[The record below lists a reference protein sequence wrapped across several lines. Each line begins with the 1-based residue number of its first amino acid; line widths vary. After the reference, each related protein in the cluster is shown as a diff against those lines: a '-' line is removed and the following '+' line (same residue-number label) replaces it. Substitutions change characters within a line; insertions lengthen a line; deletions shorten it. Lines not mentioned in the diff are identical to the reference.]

1 VNDRRRRLPSVD
13 ALVRE
18 PLVAAAG
25 AGHPRTALVVAV
37 RAAIAAARAG
47 ASPPEGPA
55 AWADAVLRLLH
66 RASAPTLR
74 SCINATGVVLHTNLG
89 RAPLADA
96 ARRAAA
102 DVATGYGTLE
112 YDLETGARGDR
123 QRHADA
129 LLAELTGADDAL
141 VVNNCAAALVLALNT
156 AAGGGGVVVSRG
168 ELIEIGGGFRIPEI
182 IETAGTS
189 LIEVGTTN
197 RTRLRDYEQ
206 ALRADERTRGRADAR
221 TPGADRPDP
230 RAILKVHRSNFR
242 LEGFVAEEGLA
253 DLVALGKRRR
263 VAVVY
268 DLGSGLMLDLGPE
281 PLRGEPTL
289 PGAVRSG
296 ATAVAASGDKL
307 LGGPQA
313 GILVGRRAFIAR
325 CRSNPFARAVRADK
339 LTLAALSATLRLYR
353 DPETA
358 LREIPVLRML
368 AEPAEQVAVRARR
381 LAATLPPAAAATVVP
396 TKAAVGGG
404 AFPGVLLE
412 SAGVALEP
420 AGVTPSVLAERLR
433 RADPPVVA
441 VVTRGRVVLDLRTVH
456 PDEEAALARAV
467 ATALG

>member
-1 VNDRRRRLPSVD
+1 MTDRRRRLPSVD

-37 RAAIAAARAG
+37 RAAIAEARAG

-55 AWADAVLRLLH
+55 AWADAVSRLLL

-89 RAPLADA
+89 RAPLAAA
-96 ARRAAA
+96 ARQAAA
-102 DVATGYGTLE
+102 DAATGYGTLE
-112 YDLETGARGDR
+112 YDLETGARSDR

-156 AAGGGGVVVSRG
+156 AAQGGGVVVSRG

-182 IETAGTS
+182 IETAGTT

-197 RTRLRDYEQ
+197 RTRLSDYER
-206 ALRADERTRGRADAR
+206 ALRADARTRGRADTR
-221 TPGADRPDP
+221 T

-268 DLGSGLMLDLGPE
+268 DLGSGLMLDPGPAV
-281 PLRGEPTL
+281 LRGEPTV
-289 PGAVRSG
+289 PAAAGWG
-296 ATAVAASGDKL
+296 ATAVVASGDKL

-325 CRSNPFARAVRADK
+325 CRANPLARAVRADK
-339 LTLAALSATLRLYR
+339 LTLAALAATLRLYR

-358 LREIPVLRML
+358 RREIPVLRML
-368 AEPAEQVAVRARR
+368 AEPADQVTVRARR
-381 LAATLPPAAAATVVP
+381 LAAALPAAAAATVVP

-412 SAGVALEP
+412 SAGVALAP
-420 AGVTPSVLAERLR
+420 DGLTASVLAERLR

-441 VVTRGRVVLDLRTVH
+441 LVARGRVVLDLRTVH

-467 ATALG
+467 TTALG

>member
-1 VNDRRRRLPSVD
+1 MTDRRRRLPSVD

-25 AGHPRTALVVAV
+25 AGHPRTALVLAARV
-37 RAAIAAARAG
+37 AIAEARAG
-47 ASPPEGPA
+47 ASSPDGPA
-55 AWADAVLRLLH
+55 AWAGAVTRLLL
-66 RASAPTLR
+66 RATAPTLR

-89 RAPLADA
+89 RAPLAEA

-102 DVATGYGTLE
+102 DAATGYGTLE
-112 YDLETGARGDR
+112 FDLETGARGDR

-156 AAGGGGVVVSRG
+156 AAAGGGVVVSRG

-182 IETAGTS
+182 IETAGTT

-206 ALRADERTRGRADAR
+206 ALRSAGPRATRAAAR
-221 TPGADRPDP
+221 TPP

-242 LEGFVAEEGLA
+242 LEGFVAEVGLP

-268 DLGSGLMLDLGPE
+268 DLGSGLMLDPGPAA
-281 PLRGEPTL
+281 LRGEPTL
-289 PGAVRSG
+289 PAAVRSG
-296 ATAVAASGDKL
+296 ATAVVASGDKL

-325 CRSNPFARAVRADK
+325 CRTNPLARAVRADK

-358 LREIPVLRML
+358 RREIPVLRML
-368 AEPAEQVAVRARR
+368 AEPADQVAVRAAR
-381 LAATLPPAAAATVVP
+381 LAAALPAAAAATVVP

-420 AGVTPSVLAERLR
+420 EGLTASALAERLR
-433 RADPPVVA
+433 RAEPPVVA
-441 VVTRGRVVLDLRTVH
+441 VVARGRVVLDLRAVH
-456 PDEEAALARAV
+456 PDEEAALVRAV
-467 ATALG
+467 TTALG